1 MKPYRNLKSQ
11 NLGFLLLLARVTVY
25 VGILVI
31 LAAIVFFIV
40 AYNSPFLK
48 PMAVGGLVFIPYST
62 IIFFVSGLMAAIV
75 SFEENYRLR
84 TEFFLSG
91 DGNN

>member
-1 MKPYRNLKSQ
+1 MKPYRNLKSE
-11 NLGFLLLLARVTVY
+11 NLRLLLLLARITVY
-25 VGILVI
+25 VGIFVI

-48 PMAVGGLVFIPYST
+48 PMAVGGLMFIPYST
-62 IIFFVSGLMAAIV
+62 VIFLMSGIMAAIV

-84 TEFFLSG
+84 TEFLLSG
-91 DGNN
+91 SGKN